1 MNWNKIKEK
10 HPKAFRLWLDSE
22 DYKAEPVVVEY
33 SRESKDIY
41 LADADNQ
48 TTFLCEL
55 RDLYDFFDEQGIYI
69 NIFEAGILTG
79 KIKDYENFRWIITTN
94 FRTDKDAGKW
104 EETTIYNHDYPLSKK
119 ITRTEAEE
127 QAFTKAFSILE
138 DKL

>member
-10 HPKAFRLWLDSE
+10 HPKAKAKYIDWCHAE
-22 DYKAEPVVVEY
+22 DCP
-33 SRESKDIY
+33 SSKCY
-41 LADADNQ
+41 LH
-48 TTFLCEL
+48 TT

-127 QAFTKAFSILE
+127 QAFTKAFEILE
-138 DKL
+138 STL